1 MSLLLPG
8 EKHAHRGRSKESL
21 LLNIARDG
29 YRIFNTGNEELLHLH
44 HAIVLS
50 DVEQIKSLLK
60 SEGAKKSG
68 LGLDIQISN
77 SEVLSRRISLP
88 ASTEENLY
96 EVIQYEMDRYTPFSK
111 EDVYFDYRIEDRI
124 KEKQTIKVLLVV
136 IRKEIL
142 KPIVDVIENSGV
154 HLQTIDI
161 IDQENPKLSIS
172 NVNLL
177 RSHAEI
183 GNTKRSPTKW
193 LVGAAT
199 GLLLLTGITPLVIN
213 YMHIQKLS
221 TELAGLEKTV
231 QKVKQL
237 QSEYTKMQ
245 DQVGYLVKIKQNNPS
260 IIELLNLLTKAMPDH
275 TYVQRLSLEGG
286 LLSIQGLS
294 ASASELIPILDN
306 TGLFYDI
313 RFAAPVTQSDDD
325 GLERYS
331 ISAQIKPSQK

>member
-1 MSLLLPG
+1 LPG
-8 EKHAHRGRSKESL
+8 EKHSRRGRSKESL
-21 LLNIARDG
+21 LLNVARDG
-29 YRIFNTGNEELLHLH
+29 YHIFNIGNEKLLHVQQPADLND
-44 HAIVLS
+44 I
-50 DVEQIKSLLK
+50 DQITNLLK
-60 SEGAKKSG
+60 SQAAIKSG
-68 LGLDIQISN
+68 LGLDIHISN
-77 SEVLSRRISLP
+77 SEVLSRQISLP

-111 EDVYFDYRIEDRI
+111 EDVYFDYRIEGRI
-124 KEKQTIKVLLVV
+124 KEKQIIKVLLIV

-142 KPIVDVIENSGV
+142 KPIVDAIENSSI
-154 HLQTIDI
+154 HLHAIDI
-161 IDQENPKLSIS
+161 VNQTNPERSIS
-172 NVNLL
+172 NVKLL

-183 GNTKRSPTKW
+183 GNTKKSSTKW
-193 LVGAAT
+193 LVGAVA
-199 GLLLLTGITPLVIN
+199 GLLLLTGVTPLVIN
-213 YMHIQKLS
+213 YLHLQQLS

-260 IIELLNLLTKAMPDH
+260 IIELLNLLTKAFPDH

-294 ASASELIPILDN
+294 ASASELIPILDQ
-306 TGLFYDI
+306 TGLLHDI
-313 RFAAPVTQSDDD
+313 RFAAPVTQSSND

-331 ISAQIKPSQK
+331 ITAQVKQSQE